1 MKKITYMLAIMLMLA
16 PILSVSGKEHGD
28 NNLTQA
34 MAFGR
39 TQIGLNEVIGSVEKV
54 SGGRVVK
61 IEIEQQGKLHPAKKG
76 LPMFEV
82 ESVKDGTMAKYYV
95 DPVTGKVIDQK
106 KVWWQVFD
114 FDSPWKSEGFAK
126 VKVPMVQAVSVAEQA
141 SGGKAMSAKLKERHG
156 VFFYMI
162 RTIADSNIKI
172 VLIDPDNG
180 KVYMEPEGNSTKCSH

>member
-1 MKKITYMLAIMLMLA
+1 LRLNSRGNCKI
-16 PILSVSGKEHGD
+16 
-28 NNLTQA
+28 
-34 MAFGR
+34 
-39 TQIGLNEVIGSVEKV
+39 
-54 SGGRVVK
+54 
-61 IEIEQQGKLHPAKKG
+61 
-76 LPMFEV
+76 
-82 ESVKDGTMAKYYV
+82 
-95 DPVTGKVIDQK
+95 IDQK
-106 KVWWQVFD
+106 QVWWQVFD

-180 KVYMEPEGNSTKCSH
+180 KVYMEPEGISTKCSH

>member
-1 MKKITYMLAIMLMLA
+1 
-16 PILSVSGKEHGD
+16 
-28 NNLTQA
+28 

-39 TQIGLNEVIGSVEKV
+39 TQIGLNEVIDSVEKV

-95 DPVTGKVIDQK
+95 DPVTGKIIDQK